1 MLPDFYCK
9 TYEEAAEE
17 LRRRKASPAGQDMV
31 HRILDS
37 PYGGYRLQ
45 SQDAELYFE
54 LLAEGPAIAIGLDR
68 RASPYR

>member
-1 MLPDFYCK
+1 MLIDFYCK

-17 LRRRKASPAGQDMV
+17 LRRRKASLEGQDMV

-37 PYGGYRLQ
+37 PYGGYCLR
-45 SQDAELYFE
+45 SQDAEFYFE
-54 LLAEGPAIAIGLDR
+54 SIIEGPAIGLER

>member
-17 LRRRKASPAGQDMV
+17 LRRRRALLEGHDVV

-37 PYGGYRLQ
+37 PYGGYCLR
-45 SQDAELYFE
+45 SQDAEFYCE
-54 LLAEGPAIAIGLDR
+54 LLLEGPAIGLDR
-68 RASPYR
+68 RMASYK

>member
-1 MLPDFYCK
+1 MLTDFYCE

-17 LRRRKASPAGQDMV
+17 LRRRKASLEGQAMV

-37 PYGGYRLQ
+37 PYGGYRLR
-45 SQDAELYFE
+45 SRDAELYFE
-54 LLAEGPAIAIGLDR
+54 SVIEGPAIGLGR

>member
-1 MLPDFYCK
+1 MLTDFYCK

-17 LRRRKASPAGQDMV
+17 RRRRKASLEGQEMV

-37 PYGGYRLQ
+37 PYGGYCLR
-45 SQDAELYFE
+45 SQDAELYAE
-54 LLAEGPAIAIGLDR
+54 LIVEGPAIGLDR

>member
-17 LRRRKASPAGQDMV
+17 LRRRRALLGGQDMV

-37 PYGGYRLQ
+37 PYGGYCLR
-45 SQDAELYFE
+45 SQDAELYCE
-54 LLAEGPAIAIGLDR
+54 LLVEGPAIGFDHRL
-68 RASPYR
+68 ASYK